1 MPLVRAPW
9 WQQYTRVGSAT
20 VLYVDLAPDPERE
33 WAALACLDE
42 GELARWSRFEYS
54 GPRRQFVLSR
64 AAVRAVLCT
73 ELGCRNDELAFGV
86 SPHGKPFARV
96 RDRQADISF
105 SVSHGGWHGLIA
117 LAPEGRLGVD
127 IEERVERRRLDLLIE
142 AALGEEETAEVTSA
156 TGSEQLHLFFKL
168 WTMKEALLKAHGEGF
183 RLDATAFEIP
193 RAIRLGETSGTL
205 QLPQLPGVTW
215 RVQDVGDKRFAAA
228 LAHEVD
234 GEASS

>member
-1 MPLVRAPW
+1 M
-9 WQQYTRVGSAT
+9 
-20 VLYVDLAPDPERE
+20 
-33 WAALACLDE
+33 
-42 GELARWSRFEYS
+42 
-54 GPRRQFVLSR
+54 
-64 AAVRAVLCT
+64 
-73 ELGCRNDELAFGV
+73 
-86 SPHGKPFARV
+86 
-96 RDRQADISF
+96 
-105 SVSHGGWHGLIA
+105 
-117 LAPEGRLGVD
+117 
-127 IEERVERRRLDLLIE
+127 
-142 AALGEEETAEVTSA
+142 TSA

-183 RLDATAFEIP
+183 LLDATAFEIP